1 MGCYQEEKWGGGRKQ
16 IRMSNTSDTFKYG
29 LPAGPGISP
38 GGLRCVFQT
47 EINVSVEVREEQECL
62 SWVEKLG
69 FLWNFGSQSEM
80 CC

>member
-47 EINVSVEVREEQECL
+47 CIC
-62 SWVEKLG
+62 
-69 FLWNFGSQSEM
+69 GSQRRTGVSFVGRKTGFPLELWFPE
-80 CC
+80 